1 MFAKLRNLM
10 SRSKEKQQVI
20 EYTISE
26 YVQHFE
32 RHGFSYVLGQLHTV
46 RKNGLSVEINANLIE
61 ALCVLA
67 KRGVENTKQLRDLE
81 ISVLQSKTLSD
92 FNAVKKTVKR
102 ISELNE

>member
-10 SRSKEKQQVI
+10 SRSKEKQQVT
-20 EYTISE
+20 EYTVSE
-26 YVQHFE
+26 YIQYFE
-32 RHGFSYVLGQLHTV
+32 CHGFSYILGQTYTV
-46 RKNGLSVEINANLIE
+46 RQSGLSVETNANLIE

-67 KRGVENTKQLRDLE
+67 KRGVENTKQLHDLE